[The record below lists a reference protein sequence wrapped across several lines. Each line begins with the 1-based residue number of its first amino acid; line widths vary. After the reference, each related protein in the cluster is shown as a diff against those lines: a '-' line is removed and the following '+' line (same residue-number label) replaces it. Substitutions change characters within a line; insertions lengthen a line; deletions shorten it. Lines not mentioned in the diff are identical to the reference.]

1 MSDEE
6 PRKLTLGE
14 LLTVRTVPGREGKPI
29 ARMDDGRIVLFD
41 QKSEYFDML
50 VPGMTVEGHVIV
62 LTESYLI
69 IAPTK
74 KPEAVEPVVYVHYPE
89 IDVADIV
96 TELEEMIESV
106 SGNAEVIPKALL
118 RILRLEQLILRILN
132 EES

>member
-41 QKSEYFDML
+41 QKSEFFDML

-74 KPEAVEPVVYVHYPE
+74 KPELAEPVVYVHYPE
-89 IDVADIV
+89 IDVDDIV
-96 TELEEMIESV
+96 EELKELIKTV
-106 SGNAEVIPKALL
+106 KGNAKIIPRALV
-118 RILRLEQLILRILN
+118 RIIRLEQLILRILKD
-132 EES
+132 EG